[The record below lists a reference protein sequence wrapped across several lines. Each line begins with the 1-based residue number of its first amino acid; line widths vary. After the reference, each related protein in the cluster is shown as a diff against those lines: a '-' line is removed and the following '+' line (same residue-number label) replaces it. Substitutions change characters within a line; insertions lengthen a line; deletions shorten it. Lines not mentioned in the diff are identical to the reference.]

1 LPTNSQQGQPP
12 SAPCG
17 WCGTGNTENAAN
29 FNTIYKFAEFT
40 WVDKNAGTHETN
52 LGGNVTEVD
61 LFGLPLL
68 LTFAGNDPASISPT
82 PVVRNAGFTQKR
94 PTILNAYTALGAPW
108 TSLLLT
114 NGSGTRLRVI
124 APNHGIELTQKG
136 MGTFPVNHLDNYI
149 SAVWSSST
157 LSVGAASSCGQDG
170 GILHKY
176 IGQASGGNLVFS
188 EGGVPKFQFSKPS
201 SLIAYANELHAS
213 PQPPDELTKCLS
225 EGLWRPSSQARS
237 CGPPCWEAPALRRV

>member
-1 LPTNSQQGQPP
+1 
-12 SAPCG
+12 
-17 WCGTGNTENAAN
+17 
-29 FNTIYKFAEFT
+29 
-40 WVDKNAGTHETN
+40 
-52 LGGNVTEVD
+52 
-61 LFGLPLL
+61 
-68 LTFAGNDPASISPT
+68 
-82 PVVRNAGFTQKR
+82 
-94 PTILNAYTALGAPW
+94 
-108 TSLLLT
+108 
-114 NGSGTRLRVI
+114 
-124 APNHGIELTQKG
+124 

-225 EGLWRPSSQARS
+225 EAVATKLAGALMRTAVLGSTSFEACVKSQFYVTSPVHKYAKLFHQFGFDNKAYAYGFDDSCDQSSFITVDSPTEVDIQIS
-237 CGPPCWEAPALRRV
+237 GGTPL